1 MHARKGSSDEPTA
14 SSGSAERAAAR
25 RGRSRPLPVAFVSRG
40 ARPRRARGARRGDR
54 LGRRRASFRGEPSSR
69 ALAPRRSGRG
79 GARRE
84 RRRAPHADRA
94 CVRRR
99 TGRLASRSHSALAF
113 AATDHRGEPRPGTRP
128 RGRPYRR
135 RGRSDASPRPRA
147 TRLRRRSVHLGLGRL
162 LDRSPHGPDQCGDAT
177 AHAPR
182 CPGDRDRRQRPE
194 RSARNLRSQRTA
206 RGEPADRV
214 RGRFASDRSRRRGD
228 ASPRR
233 RARDPGGIARCALG
247 RREMRHERYPCP
259 GRFRMDHR
267 RLSRRGG
274 DDRARRAVRRVSRLL
289 RCRQEEPDLPR
300 HRDYP
305 APRRAVSDLD
315 DRRTVARADRH
326 RAAQRDSHGSDG
338 LALTRDGGARAAGG
352 LCDAFER
359 RGLSRAH
366 RLAAAGPGR
375 SAQCD
380 RRSLLV
386 FGECEA
392 RLRRRS
398 RHRRLLGRADRLG
411 ACDAFPGRSRSI
423 RRSKAPGRPRK
434 PGSISPS
441 PSADAV
447 SRRWSPSRPRSKG
460 SASPPYA
467 PHSRTG
473 RSVSKNSSPRSGA
486 VTAERSFESSRRYAL
501 TPRSVATPK
510 DGTSSSSVDSV
521 LIGRPIPRVED
532 RTLVLG
538 QGCYTD
544 DVRIPGALHAAVV
557 RSVYAHARIVSVD
570 VAQALAAPGVVT
582 VLTGRDYAADGHR
595 GIAQVANPA
604 DNVDPAKPA
613 FDPATC
619 LVREAE
625 QQVIAAELVRHVGE
639 AIAIVIAEDA
649 AAARDAAALVEVTYE
664 ELPVVVEFDE
674 AHLVLDATFG
684 DERATAAA
692 FARAALVVERE
703 FRNQRVFSAHMEP
716 RAAIGLYDPQ
726 RGAYTLIAGNQG
738 AGRQRTLLA
747 GALGVAP
754 EQVDVVC
761 PDVGGGFGS
770 RTNLH
775 PEAVL
780 VVWAARRVGR
790 PVRWTGDR
798 SEGFATD
805 FQGRDITVQAALAL
819 DERGKML
826 ALRETFVGNVGAYPD
841 LIRTVT
847 KRLPH

>member
-1 MHARKGSSDEPTA
+1 M
-14 SSGSAERAAAR
+14 
-25 RGRSRPLPVAFVSRG
+25 
-40 ARPRRARGARRGDR
+40 
-54 LGRRRASFRGEPSSR
+54 
-69 ALAPRRSGRG
+69 
-79 GARRE
+79 
-84 RRRAPHADRA
+84 
-94 CVRRR
+94 
-99 TGRLASRSHSALAF
+99 
-113 AATDHRGEPRPGTRP
+113 
-128 RGRPYRR
+128 
-135 RGRSDASPRPRA
+135 
-147 TRLRRRSVHLGLGRL
+147 
-162 LDRSPHGPDQCGDAT
+162 
-177 AHAPR
+177 
-182 CPGDRDRRQRPE
+182 
-194 RSARNLRSQRTA
+194 
-206 RGEPADRV
+206 
-214 RGRFASDRSRRRGD
+214 
-228 ASPRR
+228 
-233 RARDPGGIARCALG
+233 
-247 RREMRHERYPCP
+247 
-259 GRFRMDHR
+259 
-267 RLSRRGG
+267 
-274 DDRARRAVRRVSRLL
+274 
-289 RCRQEEPDLPR
+289 
-300 HRDYP
+300 
-305 APRRAVSDLD
+305 
-315 DRRTVARADRH
+315 
-326 RAAQRDSHGSDG
+326 
-338 LALTRDGGARAAGG
+338 
-352 LCDAFER
+352 
-359 RGLSRAH
+359 
-366 RLAAAGPGR
+366 
-375 SAQCD
+375 
-380 RRSLLV
+380 
-386 FGECEA
+386 
-392 RLRRRS
+392 
-398 RHRRLLGRADRLG
+398 
-411 ACDAFPGRSRSI
+411 
-423 RRSKAPGRPRK
+423 
-434 PGSISPS
+434 
-441 PSADAV
+441 
-447 SRRWSPSRPRSKG
+447 
-460 SASPPYA
+460 
-467 PHSRTG
+467 
-473 RSVSKNSSPRSGA
+473 
-486 VTAERSFESSRRYAL
+486 
-501 TPRSVATPK
+501 
-510 DGTSSSSVDSV
+510 

-684 DERATAAA
+684 DECATAAA

-826 ALRETFVGNVGAYPD
+826 ALRETFVGNVGAYPISYAPLQNAFRIATSVYD
-841 LIRTVT
+841 VPTALVRVRAALSNTPPTAPYRGAGRPEAIHALERLLDIAAARLGLDRLEIRRRNLIKKGQLPYRTAVGLTYDSGDFLGNMERAAARADWSGFGQRRLESARRGRLRGIGIANYVESPVGAPRERVT
-847 KRLPH
+847 IRRNADTTVEVVVGTQSTGQGHATVFAQVVSDQLGVPFESVKVVSGDTRSGVIGGGTHSDRSMRIVGTLLVQGCEELRTSGKTSVTVDFNGRIPAFPTGCAVCELELDPQTGTVAIVRYTQVDDVGRPINPLILHGQAHGGIAQGIGQALFEHMQFEPQTARLVSGSFMEYALPRAADVPSFDVELAEDPTQSNPLRVKGGGEGGTVPAPAAVINALVDALREYGVEDVEMPATAPRLWEIMARA